1 MFYREPCLNSHHIG
15 AKVSAVPINC
25 FNDKHS

>member
-1 MFYREPCLNSHHIG
+1 MFYREPCLKSHQIG
-15 AKVSAVPINC
+15 AKVSAGPINY